1 MLVFVLRRGRWRRCC
16 LRRWRVASF
25 TPSRKLRAQQA
36 QACCVPADPRLR
48 VQYTRILHC
57 LVEPLM
63 EEGANASCDSPAL
76 PRNPRLEQ
84 ASLLAGGG
92 SGLVDLLIARRR
104 GRRVHRD
111 VRAYLLHLEVGVPI
125 PVPIEAPVAVE
136 VVVLIKLYDVDYVL
150 GIAGVRNPLDTCALV
165 RVMATAS
172 YLKGLFYLA
181 TLAFLLGLLL
191 DIVR

>member
-1 MLVFVLRRGRWRRCC
+1 MLC
-16 LRRWRVASF
+16 
-25 TPSRKLRAQQA
+25 T
-36 QACCVPADPRLR
+36 ADPRLR
-48 VQYTRILHC
+48 VRYTGILHC

-111 VRAYLLHLEVGVPI
+111 VRGNLLHLEVGVPI

-181 TLAFLLGLLL
+181 TLAFLLCLLL

>member
-1 MLVFVLRRGRWRRCC
+1 
-16 LRRWRVASF
+16 
-25 TPSRKLRAQQA
+25 
-36 QACCVPADPRLR
+36 
-48 VQYTRILHC
+48 
-57 LVEPLM
+57 M

-104 GRRVHRD
+104 GRRVHVD
-111 VRAYLLHLEVGVPI
+111 VRGNLLHLEVGVPI
-125 PVPIEAPVAVE
+125 PVPIEAPVAVG